1 MVCLNACRRPHKS
14 YIDGYSYSWH
24 PGNTGPKARKT
35 AGRNTSVVEVRAAG
49 KAQGPWW
56 YLMVWYGLPK
66 GPHVPVRSQSLLVVC
81 RTYILKA
88 ENPIQY
94 TLVYTMVCVS
104 LWVCNFST
112 NPSRDWVWDQ
122 HSPNSMSLTSCRL
135 WLPKFPKDIRDT
147 DFAHVNLLFY
157 SEAQHS
163 WPHRPKRQNPR
174 RCKCLGGF
182 SQAIEY
188 LLLGGCWCV
197 KAELATK
204 NRLGKLAPKMLGR
217 LLPM

>member
-1 MVCLNACRRPHKS
+1 MFEHMQATTQIIHWWVLIQLASREHRTEGQENSWKKYLSCRSACCWESPRS
-14 YIDGYSYSWH
+14 LL
-24 PGNTGPKARKT
+24 
-35 AGRNTSVVEVRAAG
+35 V
-49 KAQGPWW
+49 
-56 YLMVWYGLPK
+56 K

-81 RTYILKA
+81 QLYILKA
-88 ENPIQY
+88 DNPIQY
-94 TLVYTMVCVS
+94 TIVYTMVCVS

-112 NPSRDWVWDQ
+112 NPSRDGAWVQ
-122 HSPNSMSLTSCRL
+122 HSPNSTSLTSWRL

-147 DFAHVNLLFY
+147 VFAHVNLLFY

-163 WPHRPKRQNPR
+163 WPHRPKRQSPR

-188 LLLGGCWCV
+188 LPLGGCWCV

-204 NRLGKLAPKMLGR
+204 NKFGKLAPKMLGR